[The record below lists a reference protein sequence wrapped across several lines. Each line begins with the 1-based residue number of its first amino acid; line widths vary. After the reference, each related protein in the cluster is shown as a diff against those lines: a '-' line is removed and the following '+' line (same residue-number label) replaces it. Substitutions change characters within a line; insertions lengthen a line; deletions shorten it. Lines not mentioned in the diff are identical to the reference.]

1 MKILVIDDDD
11 DTLEYLEE
19 LLRMHGHDA
28 VLARSAAEG
37 LQKLEVY
44 APEMVLLDM
53 FLPDALGL
61 DVLKSIKSRE
71 HSLPVAIIT
80 AYRDTDK
87 LIAAFRLGAFDCI
100 LKPFHVD
107 YIINSVI
114 PKAEKQ
120 SGRVRKAL
128 QKVL

>member
-1 MKILVIDDDD
+1 MKILVIDDNEE
-11 DTLEYLEE
+11 TLEFLEE
-19 LLRMHGHDA
+19 LLRTFGHDA

-37 LQKLEVY
+37 LQKLE
-44 APEMVLLDM
+44 AHLPDLVLLDM

-71 HSLPVAIIT
+71 HDLPIAIIT
-80 AYRDTDK
+80 AHRDTDK

-114 PKAEKQ
+114 PKAAI
-120 SGRVRKAL
+120 RKERL
-128 QKVL
+128 QKVI